1 MWDRQDAAVGE
12 MIACAF
18 VGAFAPPG
26 NNLTNPAFS
35 PAGHLFQERLL
46 ASLNDAEIE
55 ISQVFSLRT
64 VVSYPRGDRVWY
76 PAARGDIGGRFPAT
90 LIPFVNLGAL
100 KPITAGLALF
110 PRLLAWVW
118 KHRHRPRVILQYNV
132 TSPPGI
138 VSIVAGRLTRTKVC
152 AVVADINVPGA
163 GPVASNRLRRIEY
176 WLQAYSLPRFDGL
189 VVLTR
194 RIAQDFAPNTPH
206 ILMEGGAPDP
216 HPAHGGTASFPQRQ
230 DSDPFVV
237 MYSGRLVALKGVP
250 LLLSAFSRLEG
261 HRYRLWISG
270 DGPLRGDVERAAAR
284 DRRIRYFGLLPVHE
298 MRERYRQA
306 TVFVNPH
313 SAKLRSAR
321 YVFPS
326 KLIEYLATG
335 KPVITTCSTP
345 EVEEEYASVSFVL
358 TEEDPAE
365 LAGMIR
371 RLAQMPQVQLD
382 AMGERGRAFIL
393 GQKSWG
399 VQGRRIAVFL
409 KALVD
414 RRAVPPDGWAVS
426 DSHG

>member
-1 MWDRQDAAVGE
+1 MGE
-12 MIACAF
+12 TIACAF
-18 VGAFAPPG
+18 VGAFAPSG
-26 NNLTNPAFS
+26 DNSTNPAFS
-35 PAGHLFQERLL
+35 PAGHLFQELLL
-46 ASLNDAEIE
+46 ASLDDAEIE

-90 LIPFVNLGAL
+90 LISFVNLGAL
-100 KPITAGLALF
+100 KPITAGLSLF
-110 PRLLAWVW
+110 PHLLAWAW
-118 KHRHRPRVILQYNV
+118 RHRHRPRVILQYNV

-138 VSIVAGRLTRTKVC
+138 VSVLAGRLTGTKVC
-152 AVVADINVPGA
+152 AVVADINVPEA
-163 GPVASNRLRRIEY
+163 VSVASNPLRRIEY
-176 WLQAYSLPRFDGL
+176 WLQAYILPRFDGL

-194 RIAQDFAPNTPH
+194 QMAQDFAPHTPH

-216 HPAHGGTASFPQRQ
+216 PPALDGTASCPPRQ

-237 MYSGRLVALKGVP
+237 MYSGRLVELKGVP

-261 HRYRLWISG
+261 DRYRLWISG

-284 DRRIRYFGLLPVHE
+284 DPRIRYFGLLPVHE
-298 MRERYRQA
+298 MRERYGQA
-306 TVFVNPH
+306 TVFINPH
-313 SAKLRSAR
+313 STKLRSAR

-345 EVEEEYASVSFVL
+345 EVEEEYAGVAFVL

-371 RLAQMPQVQLD
+371 RVAQMPQSQLEL
-382 AMGERGRAFIL
+382 MGERGRAFVL
-393 GQKSWG
+393 GKKSWR

-409 KALVD
+409 KAIVN
-414 RRAVPPDGWAVS
+414 RRAFPPDGWAAS